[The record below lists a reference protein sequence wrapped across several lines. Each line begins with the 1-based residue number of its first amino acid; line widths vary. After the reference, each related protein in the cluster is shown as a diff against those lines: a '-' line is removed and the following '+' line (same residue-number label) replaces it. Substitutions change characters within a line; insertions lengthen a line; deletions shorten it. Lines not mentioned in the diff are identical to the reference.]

1 MSHLDNE
8 QHISQDLLLR
18 YVEDDCSRL
27 EMRAIDRHLATCPT
41 CSDAVEGLMLLS
53 EPSVAVAELNKKI
66 DAKVEQ
72 IIEETPVRLPIKL
85 LPEEPILQ
93 VVKRPFWQQ
102 RWAAAAAIL
111 LLFSG
116 SFWFYKNSQK
126 AVNQEVANIESPIIA
141 DSLEKGTPQ
150 YMEKNGIPS
159 IGKTD
164 SEQKNAQIS
173 ANSSTQNSVASSHNS
188 AQKTGN
194 NKPVLTEDLGQKTN
208 DVATAKPSETV
219 AKPTADIAV
228 SEPKVEAE
236 KAAPV
241 SASAPVV
248 YAPQTDRTR
257 DYAGASNMNSV
268 PRPTT
273 SAPTKSEDIT
283 VTKVDGY
290 RTTYDKNGDKK
301 LEEVVVTG
309 ATAKKTYEKAKAPAA
324 KKDSREGGTGSSV
337 PTLSEQFLSRADDN
351 FKQKKYENAAT
362 DYTQFL
368 NLETSGD
375 RPERALFQLAS
386 CYAKLNRKAEA
397 KVIFEK
403 LSATDGQFQ
412 RAAKKALKEL

>member
-66 DAKVEQ
+66 DAKVEK
-72 IIEETPVRLPIKL
+72 IIEETPVKLPIKL

-126 AVNQEVANIESPIIA
+126 AVNQEIVSIQPPIIA
-141 DSLEKGTPQ
+141 DSLENRTPQ
-150 YMEKNGIPS
+150 YKTDFEVKNGS
-159 IGKTD
+159 V
-164 SEQKNAQIS
+164 A
-173 ANSSTQNSVASSHNS
+173 ANSSTQDKVAKSGEL
-188 AQKTGN
+188 AQNTDN
-194 NKPVLTEDLGQKTN
+194 NKVVLTDGLSSKTN
-208 DVATAKPSETV
+208 NVTAIKPTEAV
-219 AKPTADIAV
+219 EKPTADIAV
-228 SEPKVEAE
+228 AETKAEAE
-236 KAAPV
+236 KVAPAP
-241 SASAPVV
+241 ASAPVI

-268 PRPTT
+268 PRSTT

-309 ATAKKTYEKAKAPAA
+309 ATAKKTYEKTKAPAA
-324 KKDSREGGTGSSV
+324 KKDPSV
-337 PTLSEQFLSRADDN
+337 STPSEQFLSRADDN
-351 FKQKKYENAAT
+351 FKQKKYEIAAT
-362 DYTQFL
+362 YYTQFL

-375 RPERALFQLAS
+375 RHERALFQLAS